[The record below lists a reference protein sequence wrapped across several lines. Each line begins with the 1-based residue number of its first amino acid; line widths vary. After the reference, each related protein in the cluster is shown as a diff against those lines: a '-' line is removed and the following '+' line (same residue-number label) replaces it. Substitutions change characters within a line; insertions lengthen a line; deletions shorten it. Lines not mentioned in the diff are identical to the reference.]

1 MSKLYTM
8 GHSNKSIEEF
18 IALAKEYGI
27 TDIVDVRSRPY
38 SKYNPQY
45 CREPFQAKLSQSG
58 IKYHFRGKNFG
69 GLDGNIQFKETIT
82 KLLSAIKNKPENTYA
97 VVCSEA
103 KPEDCHRMQT
113 IEPEAIK
120 QGGEV
125 EHIRWITQTERDRI
139 EQKSTQ
145 PALIG

>member
-1 MSKLYTM
+1 M

-45 CREPFQAKLSQSG
+45 CKDPFSARLGAVG
-58 IKYHFRGKNFG
+58 IRYHWRGANLG
-69 GLDGNIQFKETIT
+69 GLDGNTNFDGTIT
-82 KLLSAIKNKPENTYA
+82 KLLKAVKEKPENIYA

-113 IEPEAIK
+113 IEPEVKK
-120 QGGEV
+120 QGGEI
-125 EHIRWITQTERDRI
+125 EHIRWIPQSERDRI
-139 EQKSTQ
+139 TQ
-145 PALIG
+145 ERVQPSLIG